1 MSIIPILKP
10 KQMLAI
16 LLKAG
21 FKIVGQ
27 KGSHIRLK
35 HPFTNKATTVALHNT
50 DFSRKMISQILK
62 QAGLTISEFLK
73 LLK

>member
-1 MSIIPILKP
+1 MSIIPILSP
-10 KQMLAI
+10 KEILAI

-35 HPFTNKATTVALHNT
+35 HPLTNKTTTVALHNK
-50 DFSRKMISQILK
+50 DFSRKMISKILK
-62 QAGLTISEFLK
+62 QTGLTVNKLLK